1 MSLYTTKQKQAVV
14 KRALQAVEARQKGK
28 ATLTAG
34 GQTFKLGP
42 VYVDGKLIG
51 YCNRFIRQCFE
62 TALGFAPFQWRY
74 GAETARDTLDKLD
87 AFEIEKGFVKL
98 QPGDIIGWY
107 EGSGIYGHI
116 ALYLGDIYGDG
127 RKLIAENT
135 SAKRGDPK
143 PPGTKVTRLANCR
156 PGWEAYR
163 LFPTEGE

>member
-1 MSLYTTKQKQAVV
+1 MAIYTTKQRDAVV
-14 KRALQAVEARQKGK
+14 KRAIQAVEARQNGK

-34 GQTFKLGP
+34 GQVFKLGP

-74 GAETARDTLDKLD
+74 GAAMATQTLDKLAPHRID
-87 AFEIEKGFVKL
+87 KSKVPL
-98 QPGDIIGWY
+98 QAGDIIGWY
-107 EGSGIYGHI
+107 EGSGPYGHI
-116 ALYLGDIYGDG
+116 AIYLGDAYGDG

-143 PPGTKVTRLANCR
+143 PPGTKITRLANCR
-156 PGWEAYR
+156 PGWQVYR
-163 LFPTEGE
+163 LFPTE